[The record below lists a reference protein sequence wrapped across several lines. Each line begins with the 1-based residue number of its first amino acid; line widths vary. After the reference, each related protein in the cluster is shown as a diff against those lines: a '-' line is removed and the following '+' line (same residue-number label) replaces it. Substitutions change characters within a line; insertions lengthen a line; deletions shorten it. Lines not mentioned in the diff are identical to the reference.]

1 LDEIAVS
8 QGGSSEIAEENFD
21 QNLFGKIPTI
31 TSVAKAK

>member
-8 QGGSSEIAEENFD
+8 QGGSSEIAEDFD